1 MAYRPEY
8 LPVYNP
14 SLTVILPGEATPV
27 LPNHNQSILEWL
39 KESGRLIEWTEEEI
53 ESDRIPLKSPEA
65 EWDDLMTSEEEE
77 EELGEE

>member
-1 MAYRPEY
+1 MPYRPEH

-39 KESGRLIEWTEEEI
+39 EESGRLIERTPEEI
-53 ESDRIPLKSPEA
+53 EGDKIPLQSPEA
-65 EWDDLMTSEEEE
+65 EWDDLVTSEEE